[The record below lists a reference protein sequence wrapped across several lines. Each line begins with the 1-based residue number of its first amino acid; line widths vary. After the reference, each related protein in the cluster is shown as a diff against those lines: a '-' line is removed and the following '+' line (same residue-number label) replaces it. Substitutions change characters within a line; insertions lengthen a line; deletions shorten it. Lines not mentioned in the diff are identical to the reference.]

1 MVIFLFNKYI
11 MDKIFISSQE
21 ELDDAIYSSRDGKID
36 CCIENI
42 NDDKPFGIE
51 IYSRSYLIDG
61 TTVDVISCDEL
72 MDSNIGKAIK
82 EGKLY
87 MID

>member
-1 MVIFLFNKYI
+1 

-21 ELDDAIYSSRDGKID
+21 ELDDAIYSSRDHKID

-42 NDDKPFGIE
+42 NDDEPFGIE
-51 IYSRSYLIDG
+51 IYSRSYLIDS

-72 MDSNIGKAIK
+72 MDSDIGKAIND
-82 EGKLY
+82 GKLY

>member
-1 MVIFLFNKYI
+1 ME
-11 MDKIFISSQE
+11 KIFILSQE
-21 ELDDAIYSSRDGKID
+21 ALDDAIYSSRDGKID

-42 NDDKPFGIE
+42 NDDEPFGIE

-61 TTVDVISCDEL
+61 INLDVISRDEL
-72 MDSNIGKAIK
+72 MNSDIGKAIK

-87 MID
+87 IID